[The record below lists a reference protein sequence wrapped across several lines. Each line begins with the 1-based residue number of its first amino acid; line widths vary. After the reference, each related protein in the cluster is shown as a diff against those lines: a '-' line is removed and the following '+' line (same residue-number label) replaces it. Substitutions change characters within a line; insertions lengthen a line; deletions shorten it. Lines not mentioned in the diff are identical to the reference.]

1 MSIQQTTAELLQK
14 VHTLSNA
21 RRDYFSQ
28 LPGVKVL
35 AVTKNQESSAV
46 RAALEAGITAIAE
59 NRVQEAVKKYADI
72 KDMTEWHF
80 IGHLQ
85 TNKVKQIIP
94 FCHLIHSVDR
104 QALAIEID
112 NAASKL
118 NKCQDVLMQINVS
131 GEDTKFGLPPGQ
143 AIQMARFLASLHNI
157 RLCGCMTIA
166 PLVEDMEETRPIF
179 RELFY
184 LFQEIKSLQL
194 PNTKLEWLSMGMTN
208 DYPIAIEEGA
218 NLIRIGTGIFGKRH

>member
-14 VHTLSNA
+14 VNVLSNA
-21 RRDYFSQ
+21 CRKRYSQ
-28 LPGVKVL
+28 LPDVKVL
-35 AVTKNQESSAV
+35 AVTKNQDSFAI

-59 NRVQEAVKKYADI
+59 NRVQEAIKKYVDI
-72 KDMTEWHF
+72 KDLAEWHF

-104 QALAIEID
+104 QSLAIEID
-112 NAASKL
+112 KASAKI
-118 NKCQDVLMQINVS
+118 NKCQNILIQINVS
-131 GEDTKFGLPPGQ
+131 GEDTKFGLPPKQ
-143 AIQMARFLASLHNI
+143 VMQMTRFLASLENI

-166 PLVEDMEETRPIF
+166 PLTEDVEKTRPIF

-184 LFQEIKSLQL
+184 LFQEIQSLQL
-194 PNTKLEWLSMGMTN
+194 PNTRMEWLSMGMTN
-208 DYPIAIEEGA
+208 DYMVAIEEGA
-218 NLIRIGTGIFGKRH
+218 NLIRIGTGIFGKRG